1 MKIKIYLFL
10 FLILILFV
18 NNYFN
23 NENFYS
29 APEVSIHT
37 VYRNYLEDEVKLL
50 IARYEDG
57 KNYTLSK
64 EKALLTLFYDTNE
77 PYSSNYYDDT
87 ELTDNSY
94 MFSDNAP
101 SLTDSQ
107 SRLMK
112 SEFELDSENKKRMN
126 VWNQFRQ
133 RYLNINKN
141 TNRNTQDKYYK
152 YLQMLE
158 LEEVK
163 CVDGEMPKCV
173 NFNKLSNNI
182 TISNNKLHKSFDKR
196 QPPRPRDLVDK
207 LPKVIFSFVK
217 HLKNQQG
224 NIEYE
229 QEIIEY
235 DGIYNYNDA
244 VSTVGLNNLL
254 DFIQSSYENYLNLNN
269 LSITHTEYAS
279 SLSPQYTF
287 LDDSDS
293 DSVISSSY
301 DNKPIIKCNNS
312 AYYYEV

>member
-23 NENFYS
+23 NEKFYS
-29 APEVSIHT
+29 TTDYSIHT
-37 VYRNYLEDEVKLL
+37 VYKNYVEDEVKLL

-64 EKALLTLFYDTNE
+64 ENALLTLFYDTNE

-182 TISNNKLHKSFDKR
+182 TILNNNLHKSFDKR
-196 QPPRPRDLVDK
+196 QPPRPRDLIDK

-235 DGIYNYNDA
+235 YGIYNYNDA
-244 VSTVGLNNLL
+244 VSTVGLDNLL
-254 DFIQSSYENYLNLNN
+254 DFVQL
-269 LSITHTEYAS
+269 
-279 SLSPQYTF
+279 
-287 LDDSDS
+287 
-293 DSVISSSY
+293 
-301 DNKPIIKCNNS
+301 C
-312 AYYYEV
+312 